1 MEEFRDAFRA
11 HYIPAG
17 MMQKKRQ
24 AFMDL
29 KQGGMSVHDY
39 SKQFNTCRSMRRTKW
54 TRVTPDVMKTLM
66 EVITK

>member
-1 MEEFRDAFRA
+1 MEEFRDAFHA

-39 SKQFNTCRSMRRTKW
+39 SK
-54 TRVTPDVMKTLM
+54 
-66 EVITK
+66 